1 MEKICTQLTNTYN
14 TNILNKNKEIGEE
27 FMKIA
32 TEHKNSG
39 KGKNVLMNL
48 IYNHFSSD
56 VQKPQPEYI
65 GSPMNLTVHWSEKH
79 EKIIYIFGEHHSDKI
94 DCFKFGK
101 KNTKMDDVPGSK
113 IMSIQYFLKELSR
126 TTDCFIDFLFEFPA
140 TEIKSKG
147 YHEDFDPYAGDKKN
161 FALSKLFDN
170 FKECINYISRSDKK
184 CRLARI
190 HYFDSRYNDKDSYL
204 KGSNIINYFKVEI
217 QNIRKIIDTNKHK
230 YSFANLVK
238 KLLKENLDFIKMLE
252 HLGDSDDNII
262 LQFLISQ
269 TKENTYAEKE
279 IRRFDH
285 NNSVR
290 IAIEEFIADENKK
303 FMDENKLLWREN
315 TETVLKFISE
325 GEHIPTSQEFEKSFN
340 SINNSLISVNSLVA
354 DVYLLCRLFKNF
366 DLTQMEEKGY
376 VGATDQP
383 AKATNI
389 IIYTG
394 SEHADTYRLFLENKL
409 DFKQI
414 AETGLKKRDHKDP
427 NSYMHCINMKTIPQP
442 FFNSW
447 PPVPYIDNKPTY
459 PGILKF
465 THLLR

>member
-14 TNILNKNKEIGEE
+14 TTILNKNKEIGEE
-27 FMKIA
+27 FMRISTA
-32 TEHKNSG
+32 HKNSG

-101 KNTKMDDVPGSK
+101 KNIKMDDVPGSK

-126 TTDCFIDFLFEFPA
+126 TTDCFIDFLFEVPA

-147 YHEDFDPYAGDKKN
+147 YHVDFNPYNSDKKN

-170 FKECINYISRSDKK
+170 FKDCINYITRSDKS
-184 CRLARI
+184 CSLSRV
-190 HYFDSRYNDKDSYL
+190 HYFDSRYNDKDGSI
-204 KGSNIINYFKVEI
+204 KGSNIINAFRVEI
-217 QNIRKIIDTNKHK
+217 QNIRKITDTKDK
-230 YSFANLVK
+230 YSFANLAK
-238 KLLKENLDFIKMLE
+238 KLLKANSDFVKMLE
-252 HLGDSDDNII
+252 YISHTDDDII

-269 TKENTYAEKE
+269 TTQNTYTHKE
-279 IRRFDH
+279 LERLEH
-285 NNSVR
+285 NNSIR
-290 IAIEEFIADENKK
+290 LAIETFIEEENKK
-303 FMDENKLLWREN
+303 IMDENKLLWRKHTEN
-315 TETVLKFISE
+315 VLKFISQDE
-325 GEHIPTSQEFEKSFN
+325 DKPTSQEFEKSFN
-340 SINNSLISVNSLVA
+340 LINDSLVSVNSLVA
-354 DVYLLCRLFKNF
+354 DVYLLSRLFKKF
-366 DLTQMEEKGY
+366 DLTQMQEKGY

-383 AKATNI
+383 AKATHI

-447 PPVPYIDNKPTY
+447 PPVPYIDNKPTS

-465 THLLR
+465 SHLLR